1 MSLCQPASAPAIH
14 ITNSRCVWYIRV
26 QYNEVQLYG
35 IKTDITKNSQMSHYF
50 SAADRNGTQILPD
63 YATDSSR
70 MQLPLVDWRLL
81 SNTSQ
86 IPSTEN
92 S

>member
-1 MSLCQPASAPAIH
+1 
-14 ITNSRCVWYIRV
+14 
-26 QYNEVQLYG
+26 
-35 IKTDITKNSQMSHYF
+35 MSHYF